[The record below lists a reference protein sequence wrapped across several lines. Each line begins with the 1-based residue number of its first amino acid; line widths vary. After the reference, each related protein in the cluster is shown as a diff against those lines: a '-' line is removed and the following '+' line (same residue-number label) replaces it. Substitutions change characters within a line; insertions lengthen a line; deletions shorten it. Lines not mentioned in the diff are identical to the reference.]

1 MARKPAP
8 SCRPPAGVKPV
19 ADSVPRALDNLA
31 LFVLLLVVSMRTLLS
46 ETYESGLSGISHAI
60 GDTASLTPATTVM
73 FDVAIGLAAA
83 MAAFATLLRRQP
95 WRWTGIEAGWAM
107 MVVAAVVSCCA
118 AGNKRLAINAS
129 CDWLTAL
136 VLTITLANLLRE
148 RRRVVLVLSVVVASG
163 LASATK
169 CGSQLGW
176 EFADTW
182 EAYQQQKPEFWAQ
195 QGIAATDP
203 TVALFERRMLARE
216 ATGFLPY
223 SNAQGA
229 GLVLAGFAG
238 ITLTF
243 LSGRSRTAKGVC
255 GVVAAVILASVVATG
270 SRGAMLAALIGL
282 ALLIAGTLIGS
293 AWHQRWKALW
303 AGLWITAAIGVALVI
318 VWGTTR
324 GRLPGD
330 SLRFRW
336 EYWQVTSEIVAE
348 HPWTGVGALNFDRA
362 YLKYKPVQYPE
373 EIRDPHN
380 FAMAIVSQWGVIGG
394 VGMIIALLGGS
405 WVAIR
410 MWGQETSPPQ
420 HLGAGLFSFKGRMR
434 RLGYW
439 ATTITI
445 TLIGDVLHF
454 MFWEDLPGA
463 YTDTSAGPTTIVSR
477 LALYFLLL
485 LPTFWIG
492 LATQVKRWHDRGRSG
507 WMVLVAMIPV
517 IGWIWA
523 IIELGF
529 LKGTTGPNDY
539 GEDPLGLPVAR
550 RPAQPLAASLG
561 GWVAAII
568 VGFILLR
575 LWMLRGWLLSGEAGV
590 ATVFFDLFLYGTVWC
605 LAFLGVSLLLSFTWG
620 EAGTASPS
628 PSRQAVGPHSPSLKA
643 HQQPSPPYQGGGRGG
658 DRYRLPCLIA
668 LGVFLLHNTIDFS
681 LFVPGTLTTF
691 AALAAVAAAWAAERE
706 TEGPRNGVAWRWGA
720 MIVSLGGLLAVI
732 MLLVLPVL
740 RCTSGLKKAR
750 AAAVTGSGDPA
761 PFYEA
766 AAEAD
771 PLDPTP
777 LTEWASWAAHT
788 GGVPGLDKALNC
800 LQMAQNRDPQDR
812 GIYRSQ
818 WRVLELRY
826 EAAGNPADLREAVA
840 AAEKAL
846 ELYPQSPDGH
856 VDLARLLARAASEIR
871 PDPASGIPGRDWLA
885 DAIQHYDRALELDA
899 DRPWYEIRRWHKDRR
914 LQIEGQLTQLKAM
927 METRPAD

>member
-1 MARKPAP
+1 MARKTAP

-73 FDVAIGLAAA
+73 FDVAIWLAAA
-83 MAAFATLLRRQP
+83 MVAFATLLRRQP
-95 WRWTGIEAGWAM
+95 WRWTGIEPGWAI
-107 MVVAAVVSCCA
+107 MVVAAVLSCCL

-148 RRRVVLVLSVVVASG
+148 RRQVVLVLSVVVASG

-182 EAYQQQKPEFWAQ
+182 EAYQQQKPQFWAQ
-195 QGIAATDP
+195 QGIAPTDP
-203 TVALFERRMLARE
+203 TVELFERRMLARE

-229 GLVLAGFAG
+229 GLILAGFAG
-238 ITLTF
+238 IALAF

-255 GVVAAVILASVVATG
+255 GVVAAVILASVVTTG

-293 AWHQRWKALW
+293 RWHQNWKALW
-303 AGLWITAAIGVALVI
+303 AGLWITAAIGVALV
-318 VWGTTR
+318 VGWGTTR

-336 EYWQVTSEIVAE
+336 EYWQVTSEILAE

-362 YLKYKPVQYPE
+362 YLKHKPVQYPE

-380 FAMAIVSQWGVIGG
+380 FAMAILSQWGIIGG
-394 VGMIIALLGGS
+394 LGMMVALLGGS

-410 MWGQETSPPQ
+410 ALGQE
-420 HLGAGLFSFKGRMR
+420 
-434 RLGYW
+434 
-439 ATTITI
+439 
-445 TLIGDVLHF
+445 
-454 MFWEDLPGA
+454 
-463 YTDTSAGPTTIVSR
+463 
-477 LALYFLLL
+477 
-485 LPTFWIG
+485 
-492 LATQVKRWHDRGRSG
+492 
-507 WMVLVAMIPV
+507 
-517 IGWIWA
+517 
-523 IIELGF
+523 
-529 LKGTTGPNDY
+529 
-539 GEDPLGLPVAR
+539 
-550 RPAQPLAASLG
+550 AASLPEAAQPTEPLVQPLG
-561 GWVAAII
+561 RWVASVII
-568 VGFILLR
+568 GFILLR
-575 LWMLRGWLLSGEAGV
+575 LWMLRGWLLAGEAGV
-590 ATVFFDLFLYGTVWC
+590 ATVFFDLLLYGTVWC
-605 LAFLGVSLLLSFTWG
+605 LAFFGVSLLLSFTWG

-628 PSRQAVGPHSPSLKA
+628 PSRQAVGRHSPSPKA
-643 HQQPSPPYQGGGRGG
+643 HQPSARSGTVHYASSGLSEAHRQPSPPYQEGGRGG

-681 LFVPGTLTTF
+681 LVVPGTLTTF
-691 AALAAVAAAWAAERE
+691 AALAAVAAAWAAVRE

-777 LTEWASWAAHT
+777 LTEWASWAAHAD
-788 GGVPGLDKALNC
+788 GVPGLDKALNC
-800 LQMAQNRDPQDR
+800 LRMAQNRDPQDR

-826 EAAGNPADLREAVA
+826 DAARNPADFLRAVA

-856 VDLARLLARAASEIR
+856 VDLARLLARAASEMR
-871 PDPASGIPGRDWLA
+871 PDPASGVPGCDWLA
-885 DAIQHYDRALELDA
+885 DAIQHYRQALELDA
-899 DRPWYEIRRWHKDRR
+899 ARPWYEIRRWHKDRR
-914 LQIEGQLTQLKAM
+914 MQIEGRLSQLEAM
-927 METRPAD
+927 AQTRPAS